1 MTKYIFNYLG
11 KNPLMGYDYTVKYE
25 GVTYTYTQYFR
36 DADLAF
42 ETIVKFIQRCK
53 LELDERKSKWRN

>member
-42 ETIVKFIQRCK
+42 ETIVKFI
-53 LELDERKSKWRN
+53 